1 MARHIEALCEDKGE
15 RRGMSE
21 ARKHVGWYLK
31 GLRGAAS
38 LRRMAGQLSTKED
51 FKELLRA
58 AILAQQE
65 YA

>member
-1 MARHIEALCEDKGE
+1 
-15 RRGMSE
+15 MSE
-21 ARKHVGWYLK
+21 VRKHVGWYLK

-65 YA
+65 HS